1 MPDDLIGFVYHSHVA
16 SLELAR
22 LDIDEKNQAIGKLA
36 AAIKRERNLILEANT
51 LDLEAS
57 REMAISETLLE
68 WLKLTPEQR
77 LMGIAECLE
86 QLAKSPNPLANQMV
100 QYGHKR
106 VPLGTI
112 ALVYEAFPQLALIA
126 IGMCLKVGNSLILKG
141 GNESSHSQKAIAEI
155 AKMVLEECDLP
166 AATAVAAP
174 EGSSLKDLLTQER
187 YLRLV
192 IPYGRPS
199 FVQQV
204 CKQATV
210 SVLPTVMGNCYLY
223 LAHSGSLEPAHVIVM
238 ASFEGDP
245 DAVNAIEKVVVHR
258 SWLERGLIKWLVALQ
273 KRGMK
278 LRGCDVT
285 VAYCRSQSEHLLQ
298 EVGLESE
305 WGKAYLDHTI
315 AIKVVDDLE
324 EAIAWINQY
333 SSGHADVILTDSLSE
348 THEFADRINSS
359 NIYINASNRFKR
371 RQNPQENGS
380 IPISLGMSSLK
391 SRGASRHTGAIG
403 LDSLTTTKRI
413 ISGQVISGQVQ
424 NTPP

>member
-1 MPDDLIGFVYHSHVA
+1 LT
-16 SLELAR
+16 R
-22 LDIDEKNQAIGKLA
+22 KNQAIAKLA
-36 AAIKRERNLILEANT
+36 RAIKEERNLILEANT

-68 WLKLTPEQR
+68 WLKLTPER
-77 LMGIAECLE
+77 LLGIVDCLE
-86 QLAKSPNPLANQMV
+86 QLAKAPNPLSSQMV
-100 QYGHKR
+100 LYGHQR

-126 IGMCLKVGNSLILKG
+126 IAMCMKVGNSLILKG
-141 GNESSHSQKAIAEI
+141 GNESSHSQQAIAQI
-155 AKMVLEECDLP
+155 TKMVLAECDLP
-166 AATAVAAP
+166 EAAAMVAP
-174 EGSSLKDLLTQER
+174 EGSSLKDLLTQEK

-192 IPYGRPS
+192 IPYGRPI

-223 LAHSGSLEPAHVIVM
+223 LAQSGSLDAAHRIVL

-245 DAVNAIEKVVVHR
+245 DAVNAIEKIAVHR
-258 SWLERGLIKWLVALQ
+258 SWLDRGLIKWLVALQ

-278 LRGCDVT
+278 LRGCDTT
-285 VAYCRSQSEHLLQ
+285 VAYCRSQAEQLLQ
-298 EVGLESE
+298 EVALESE

-315 AIKVVDDLE
+315 AIKIVEDID

-371 RQNPQENGS
+371 RQNAPEDGI

-391 SRGASRHTGAIG
+391 SRGASRHTGVI
-403 LDSLTTTKRI
+403 DINSLTTTKRI
-413 ISGQVISGQVQ
+413 ISGHVHDSK
-424 NTPP
+424 